1 MITPMTNLS
10 RPERIIQGLTSQN
23 EQAEFEGRKGFWVQG
38 DAVFIE
44 ASNPVWA
51 INNYRDELSKGKIG
65 CSHNYGCSSICG
77 IIFTSKLTS
86 EQFKAARKE
95 IKL

>member
-1 MITPMTNLS
+1 MSRSEQILS
-10 RPERIIQGLTSQN
+10 GLISQN

-44 ASNPVWA
+44 AGNPMWA
-51 INNYRDELSKGKIG
+51 INNYRDELSRGKIG
-65 CSHNYGCSSICG
+65 CSHNFGCSAIQKSV
-77 IIFTSKLTS
+77 FLNHLTP
-86 EQFKAARKE
+86 EQYEEARKE